1 MSTVAFRKVAELSNK
16 ENVELKKV
24 ELSAEKVELKM
35 DFSQIKKRV
44 DSRLKELNK
53 IHNVFIKLL
62 PKIQEVKKGYES
74 LKSTP
79 KFEEKEVEKYFKD
92 FDKKASDLGIDTK
105 TTQFY
110 KEYLDTID
118 KVGQM
123 DDIVQ
128 DLKARL

>member
-1 MSTVAFRKVAELSNK
+1 MNTHKTVRAALFSEP
-16 ENVELKKV
+16 KKV